1 MLICN
6 DSVHDQYHKNVMY
19 MLIVMRFIAYPI
31 CSSGL
36 VISSYFC
43 KCQILDLF
51 DNFNV
56 PNIMLLVICLDLYVL
71 LHSLSLGMKTKMKIF
86 GYRESFLR
94 FYRVNENENGYR
106 KYGNGN
112 SIFIRN

>member
-71 LHSLSLGMKTKMKIF
+71 LHSLSLGMKMKMKIF

-112 SIFIRN
+112 NIFIRN